1 MQCTRTDAFGMFATT
16 QMALLFSIA
25 RMRNRAL
32 YSMILRS
39 FAHQAQV
46 DEAVERRH
54 AGVPGEMIAYGA
66 ETVQSC
72 EMSGFG

>member
-32 YSMILRS
+32 YSILRS
-39 FAHQAQV
+39 FAHQTPV
-46 DEAVERRH
+46 DDAVERRH
-54 AGVPGEMIAYGA
+54 ARVPGEMIAYGA